1 MSLITDFSVFYKL
14 CVFAALSLFIHSSVF
29 FHIFHWR
36 PWPQTSRCW
45 FSYPPL
51 HMAANSSWARWWQPP
66 DETNRITL
74 SAKKQRQNS
83 KTIKSSPLHALPS
96 AALRKTI
103 HRNYE
108 QNLWQTAAPVETNNH
123 CTEGSY
129 CTQFASCFSKAC
141 WDVKGPSKGNTSSTR
156 PHQQVE
162 FSFTPRR
169 IIAALMG
176 ACKVPISAVI
186 FVCSMT
192 RAFPCCLR

>member
-1 MSLITDFSVFYKL
+1 MPGLRFANSNPNHFTLGCKQPQYKL
-14 CVFAALSLFIHSSVF
+14 EVMAWWNQQN
-29 FHIFHWR
+29 HIV
-36 PWPQTSRCW
+36 C
-45 FSYPPL
+45 
-51 HMAANSSWARWWQPP
+51 
-66 DETNRITL
+66 E
-74 SAKKQRQNS
+74 
-83 KTIKSSPLHALPS
+83 KT
-96 AALRKTI
+96 LRKTI